1 MSFFITQMLDNF
13 KALDSNNV
21 LLGVSQ
27 LLFVVEIVVDNLGLG
42 GADEGAKG
50 FEICLTYLLNRFK
63 TI

>member
-42 GADEGAKG
+42 GADECAKG
-50 FEICLTYLLNRFK
+50 FEICLSYLLNRFK
-63 TI
+63 VI